1 MPLEHRELMAQDE
14 DFDVLG
20 SVAADSQAP
29 SKATALRTSGRSAS
43 ALSADHVGLAWAT
56 MQQVNGCEH
65 HFGHQQVRGPGGR
78 RLILLPKLLAATVGR
93 GMGIPPAHS
102 MSRSSML
109 SGAGAHTGD
118 HARQLRCRVGAPD
131 LIRAVVI
138 DAFSARIAAAGSCS
152 AGSSRGTS
160 PA

>member
-1 MPLEHRELMAQDE
+1 
-14 DFDVLG
+14 
-20 SVAADSQAP
+20 
-29 SKATALRTSGRSAS
+29 
-43 ALSADHVGLAWAT
+43 

-65 HFGHQQVRGPGGR
+65 HFGHQQVRGPGGRR

-102 MSRSSML
+102 ISRSSML
-109 SGAGAHTGD
+109 SGAGAHPGD
-118 HARQLRCRVGAPD
+118 HARQLRCRVGAPH

-138 DAFSARIAAAGSCS
+138 DAFSAGIAAAGSCS
-152 AGSSRGTS
+152 AGSSMGTS